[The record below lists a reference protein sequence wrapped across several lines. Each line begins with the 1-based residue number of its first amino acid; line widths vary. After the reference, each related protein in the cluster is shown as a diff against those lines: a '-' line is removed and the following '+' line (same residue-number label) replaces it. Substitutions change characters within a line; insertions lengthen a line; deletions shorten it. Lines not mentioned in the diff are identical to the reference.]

1 MQEKSEEVSAQKV
14 PGDAESQCPK
24 GTVSGEA
31 EASSSTQSKSE
42 PALPPLS
49 GHEFKQYNR
58 LAEHMNYFVS

>member
-1 MQEKSEEVSAQKV
+1 MSEVPAQEALNAV
-14 PGDAESQCPK
+14 ESQCPK
-24 GTVSGEA
+24 EIGSGKA
-31 EASSSTQSKSE
+31 EASSSTDSKSE